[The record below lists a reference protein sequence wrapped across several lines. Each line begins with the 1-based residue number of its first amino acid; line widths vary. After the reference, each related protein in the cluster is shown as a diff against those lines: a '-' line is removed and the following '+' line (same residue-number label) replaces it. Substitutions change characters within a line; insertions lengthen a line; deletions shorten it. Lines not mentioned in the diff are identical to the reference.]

1 MEEDDSYDIA
11 IAHAEG
17 LDHPIS
23 EPLLRAAIAE
33 ALRRHGVRA
42 AVISIA
48 LVDDAKIARLNKD
61 HLNHDRP
68 TDVLTF
74 DLRENVPDADTHHTI
89 EGEIVISAETAEREA
104 QRRGHTA
111 EAEAALYAVHG
122 VLHLLGY
129 DDHSESQAERMHES
143 EDAILSAIDV
153 GPVYRD
159 SQP

>member
-11 IAHAEG
+11 IAQANELCHA
-17 LDHPIS
+17 IS
-23 EPLLRAAIAE
+23 EPPLRAAVTE
-33 ALRRHGVRA
+33 ALRRHDIRA

-48 LVDDAKIARLNKD
+48 LVNDAKIAQLNKD
-61 HLNHDRP
+61 HLNHDGP

-74 DLRENVPDADTHHTI
+74 DLREGVPDTDTHDTI
-89 EGEIVISAETAEREA
+89 EGEIVISAETAGREA
-104 QRRGHTA
+104 RRRGHAT
-111 EAEAALYAVHG
+111 EAEVALYTVHG

-129 DDHSESQAERMHES
+129 DDHSDSQAERMHES

-153 GPVYRD
+153 GPVYRE